1 MLVLPILLNPSSIAI
16 PILPPEPDC
25 YPNHLFDGGES
36 DEVVSESVSPA
47 VDAGSY
53 SLDSLETQAWWLVY
67 TRSRQE
73 KQLMRHLRKL
83 EIPHYAP
90 QIPNRR
96 RSPAG
101 RIRVTYQPLFSNYVF
116 ISGDDESRY
125 KAVCTGCVQ
134 QVAKI
139 DDVLPFV
146 ADLRQIHQ
154 LIAMDVPLTIEDRI
168 QPGQQVRVKSGVF
181 AGYEGIVLQRARKSI
196 ARFRPVY
203 GARG

>member
-1 MLVLPILLNPSSIAI
+1 M
-16 PILPPEPDC
+16 
-25 YPNHLFDGGES
+25 
-36 DEVVSESVSPA
+36 
-47 VDAGSY
+47 
-53 SLDSLETQAWWLVY
+53 Y

-83 EIPHYAP
+83 EISHYAP
-90 QIPNRR
+90 QIGNRR

-101 RIRVTYQPLFSNYVF
+101 RIRITYQPLFSNYVF
-116 ISGDDESRY
+116 MCGGEEARY

-139 DDVLPFV
+139 EDTHQFV
-146 ADLRQIHQ
+146 ADLRQIHT

-181 AGYEGIVLQRARKSI
+181 AGYEGTVLQRTQETRLLVAVH
-196 ARFRPVY
+196 FME
-203 GARG
+203 RGVSVKLDDCQLEVLSREVEKK